1 MKPRKK
7 RKSSQS
13 NIPFI
18 AASLIVGAA
27 CGLMI
32 ASVCFDDDL
41 SFGQFMIRL
50 GIGIIVMYLA
60 AIVQIII
67 HEGGHLLFGLMSG
80 YKFVSF
86 RVLSFMLVRV
96 DGKMQFKRMSI
107 AGTGGQCLL
116 DPPDMVDGRLPYVA
130 YNLGGVIL
138 NLVTAAIFGAIAP
151 ALRGHDLAF
160 LVFCM
165 LAVIGVAF
173 AVLNGLPIASAMSND
188 GNNARSLG
196 KDPEA
201 LRSFWLQMKINAL
214 SCKGVR
220 LRDMPKEW
228 FELSPDADLGNIMV
242 AVEAVL
248 RENRLMDE
256 HRFDEAAEYIDK
268 LRSMKTAILPLHMC
282 MLICDR
288 MYCALLHGEDAA
300 KFRTPQQLK
309 LMKSLKTQL
318 TIIRTE
324 YAWAL
329 LSERDEQQ
337 AEQLRK
343 RFDHA
348 ARSYPSPA
356 DIASELEL
364 IDLLEEQNG

>member
-7 RKSSQS
+7 RKSSQN

-116 DPPDMVDGRLPYVA
+116 DPPDMVDGHLPYVA

-160 LVFCM
+160 LVFRM

-188 GNNARSLG
+188 GNNARARKGSG
-196 KDPEA
+196 GAA
-201 LRSFWLQMKINAL
+201 LVLAANENKRPVMQGRQTARYAERV
-214 SCKGVR
+214 VR
-220 LRDMPKEW
+220 AFSGCRP
-228 FELSPDADLGNIMV
+228 
-242 AVEAVL
+242 
-248 RENRLMDE
+248 RER
-256 HRFDEAAEYIDK
+256 HGRG
-268 LRSMKTAILPLHMC
+268 RGRTA
-282 MLICDR
+282 
-288 MYCALLHGEDAA
+288 
-300 KFRTPQQLK
+300 
-309 LMKSLKTQL
+309 
-318 TIIRTE
+318 
-324 YAWAL
+324 
-329 LSERDEQQ
+329 
-337 AEQLRK
+337 
-343 RFDHA
+343 
-348 ARSYPSPA
+348 
-356 DIASELEL
+356 
-364 IDLLEEQNG
+364 

>member
-27 CGLMI
+27 CGLII
-32 ASVCFDDDL
+32 AATCFDDDL
-41 SFGQFMIRL
+41 SFGQLIIRL

-86 RVLSFMLVRV
+86 RLFSFMLVRI
-96 DGKMQFKRMSI
+96 DGKMLIKRMSL

-116 DPPDMVDGRLPYVA
+116 DPPDMQDGHLPYVA
-130 YNLGGVIL
+130 YNLGGVIM
-138 NLVTAAIFGAIAP
+138 NLVTAAIFGALAP
-151 ALRGHDLAF
+151 LVRTSELAF
-160 LVFCM
+160 LVFLM

-173 AVLNGLPIASAMSND
+173 AVLNGLPMASAVSND
-188 GNNARSLG
+188 GYNVRSLG
-196 KDPEA
+196 QNPEA

-214 SCKGVR
+214 STEGVR
-220 LRDMPKEW
+220 LRDMPDEW
-228 FELSPDADLGNIMV
+228 FELAIDADLKNGMV

-268 LRSMKTAILPLHMC
+268 LRGMQTAILPLHMC

-288 MYCALLHGEDAA
+288 MYCALLRGEDAA

-318 TIIRTE
+318 TIIRTD
-324 YAWAL
+324 YTWAL
-329 LSERDEQQ
+329 LGEHDEQQ

-343 RFDHA
+343 RFDNA
-348 ARSYPSPA
+348 ARSHPSPA

-364 IDLLEEQNG
+364 INLPEEHR